1 MLRRYSHVTRT
12 KVDDCFSEQFVNE
25 GGTTALRPLVRR
37 AFLCAKIELRKD
49 R

>member
-12 KVDDCFSEQFVNE
+12 KVDYCFSKLLVNE
-25 GGTTALRPLVRR
+25 GGTTALRPLIRG
-37 AFLCAKIELRKD
+37 AFLCAKNELRED